1 MWHTFVQPQPA
12 CSVMTVELCRPRH
25 PPRTVHTEVLLH
37 VIHHLP
43 QPYQPSS
50 MQNIKYRFECLFE
63 TLLLEPQAVIWRLP
77 VAASDPSCVPGS
89 IACDHIQTLCLCSP
103 LAVLVPLMLLRLK
116 KAKLWHFCRSTYSS
130 LFIFVCL
137 MACSFSNTVHS
148 GSCTLSTNT
157 VIFAWAKI
165 HLSNLWYSDVS
176 VLQNV
181 ISYFE
186 DIQLF
191 PAETSSVSRRTKFS
205 SPFNFNRE
213 IIARKFVSF

>member
-137 MACSFSNTVHS
+137 MACSFCTVVHVHCRQTQS
-148 GSCTLSTNT
+148 SLPELKSIFRTSDTRTCLCCKMWSATLKTFSCFQLKHHLWAEELSSAPRSTST
-157 VIFAWAKI
+157 VK
-165 HLSNLWYSDVS
+165 
-176 VLQNV
+176 
-181 ISYFE
+181 
-186 DIQLF
+186 
-191 PAETSSVSRRTKFS
+191 
-205 SPFNFNRE
+205 
-213 IIARKFVSF
+213 